1 MSQSSRGIDVEES
14 TPQGIGGWLQVLC
27 RMLILW
33 HPLIYGLTSA
43 SAFNAI
49 AVRGP
54 SVALVL
60 VARLLVVA
68 YGIAAGMALQSK
80 RSAAVRLA
88 VTSLALSAAMD
99 VFVYTTPYFPSNRM
113 PGETPLY
120 VAGSVAYYGAWIAYL
135 RRSKRVGRTFS

>member
-1 MSQSSRGIDVEES
+1 MSQSSRRINVEES
-14 TPQGIGGWLQVLC
+14 TPRGIGGWLQVLC

-33 HPLIYGLTSA
+33 HPIIYGLASA
-43 SAFNAI
+43 SAINAI

-54 SVALVL
+54 SVAFVL

-80 RSAAVRLA
+80 RSGAVRLA
-88 VTSLALSAAMD
+88 VTSLSLSAAMD

-135 RRSKRVGRTFS
+135 QRSKRVGCTFS

>member
-1 MSQSSRGIDVEES
+1 
-14 TPQGIGGWLQVLC
+14 
-27 RMLILW
+27 MLILW

-43 SAFNAI
+43 SAMNAI

-54 SVALVL
+54 AVAFVL

-68 YGIAAGMALQSK
+68 FGVAAGLALQSG
-80 RSAAVRLA
+80 RSGAVRLA
-88 VTSLALSAAMD
+88 VTSLALAAAMD

-120 VAGSVAYYGAWIAYL
+120 VAGSVIYYGAWIVYL
-135 RRSKRVGRTFS
+135 LRSKRVRHTFN

>member
-1 MSQSSRGIDVEES
+1 MSPVNVEERK
-14 TPQGIGGWLQVLC
+14 PHGVGGWLQVLC

-49 AVRGP
+49 AVRGR

-60 VARLLVVA
+60 IVRLLVVA
-68 YGIAAGMALQSK
+68 FGVAAGMGLQSG
-80 RSAAVRLA
+80 RFGAVRFA
-88 VTSLALSAAMD
+88 ITSLVLSAAMD
-99 VFVYTTPYFPSNRM
+99 VFAYTSSYFPSNRM

-120 VAGSVAYYGAWIAYL
+120 VAGSLAYYGAWIAYL
-135 RRSKRVGRTFS
+135 TRSKRVRNTFS